1 MTIESKLATVA
12 PSVNGAHPAGK
23 AAAGSSAGATGG
35 QGFAG
40 LVSALSA
47 QDGEDVALV
56 ELTQPGI
63 VPADKEENMP
73 LALDRQAQD
82 DTEFIASMVLQSA
95 GLPSL
100 AAAQVLPESDG
111 ALSALPVSLA
121 TSLPTFLPVHS
132 PVLAPKTLTTA
143 AQASVAPALS
153 PLAATAQPQA
163 AVVPTDPALP
173 GPVLTADEGMAKPF
187 VPASGQDPKS
197 ASASA
202 SQQTTQPTAVL
213 QAQAKIVVL
222 PLPVAELARPPAD
235 SNKSKS
241 LTTPDAVD
249 GLASAPG
256 LFDRWGISPTYAVTQ
271 ASAVVPDTQVAE
283 TVSYWVT
290 HGVQKAELTLD
301 GLGSESVEVHISVD
315 GDQARVEFRTS
326 QVDVRQAIEG
336 AAGQLKSLL
345 ASEGLQLLGLSVGT
359 SAKGNTPGNDR
370 QSRPAVVRQASVL
383 GVETIGLAPTRVA
396 SASVGQALD
405 LYV

>member
-1 MTIESKLATVA
+1 MTIESKLATLLHPA
-12 PSVNGAHPAGK
+12 NGAHPAGK
-23 AAAGSSAGATGG
+23 AAAGSSAGAPGG

-47 QDGEDVALV
+47 QEQEDVALV
-56 ELTQPGI
+56 DLARPGFFF
-63 VPADKEENMP
+63 ADEEENIP
-73 LALDRQAQD
+73 LALGKQAKD

-95 GLPSL
+95 GLPVSFATTL
-100 AAAQVLPESDG
+100 PAASSVM
-111 ALSALPVSLA
+111 
-121 TSLPTFLPVHS
+121 
-132 PVLAPKTLTTA
+132 APKALAQPPLT
-143 AQASVAPALS
+143 S
-153 PLAATAQPQA
+153 TAQPQA
-163 AVVPTDPALP
+163 ALVPTDSMVPE
-173 GPVLTADEGMAKPF
+173 PVLTGDEGIAKPF
-187 VPASGQDPKS
+187 VPVSGQDPKS

-213 QAQAKIVVL
+213 QAQAKTVVL

-235 SNKSKS
+235 SNKPKS
-241 LTTPDAVD
+241 LAAPGAVD

-256 LFDRWGISPTYAVTQ
+256 LSDRWGISPTYAVTQ

-301 GLGSESVEVHISVD
+301 GLGSEPVEVHISVD
-315 GDQARVEFRTS
+315 GDQTRVDFRTN

-359 SAKGNTPGNDR
+359 SARGNTPGDGR
-370 QSRPAVVRQASVL
+370 QSRPALVRQVSVV
-383 GVETIGLAPTRVA
+383 GVEIIGATHTRVA
-396 SASVGQALD
+396 NTPVGQALD